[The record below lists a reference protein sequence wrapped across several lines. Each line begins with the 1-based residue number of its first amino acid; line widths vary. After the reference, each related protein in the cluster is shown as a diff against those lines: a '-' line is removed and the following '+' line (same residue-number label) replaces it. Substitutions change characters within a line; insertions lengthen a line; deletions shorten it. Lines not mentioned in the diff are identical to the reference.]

1 MARCFVYG
9 GIASLLV
16 LLAISGRGEGR
27 KGLPWKS
34 KLRKWRKVKREMGVS
49 EFHHAADARQRV
61 VEAVASFQ
69 STSSSSED
77 AVTNSLSQG

>member
-1 MARCFVYG
+1 MKIMSF
-9 GIASLLV
+9 
-16 LLAISGRGEGR
+16 
-27 KGLPWKS
+27 
-34 KLRKWRKVKREMGVS
+34 REMGVS